1 MKIKQMINEMG
12 PGARNTTLLNAF
24 NWFGIKTDRDLH
36 NLEVKRFLNI
46 PSVGLHT
53 YNAFVKVWL
62 SYPNHA
68 IYHEADTDIFEVN
81 GVKFTEG
88 TKFIILDQKI
98 PGHKVRVE
106 IDGKIYDSI
115 AEGAK
120 HLGITPKALYARL
133 NSQEHKID
141 GHICKYADKEK
152 HNKIQSKFELHPIIK
167 ELEIDK
173 TDPMAMNRLSRI
185 LKNDKINTLEDLI
198 GRTENDMLKTP
209 NFGKKCMDI
218 LKRAMAKKG
227 LYFTPSN
234 YYDYQPD
241 DPDSIYQNLELS
253 VRAANALANANI
265 TKISE
270 LINMTKEDFM
280 KIPNF
285 GEKSFRDVAREVNRF
300 MYQNKGEQDE

>member
-68 IYHEADTDIFEVN
+68 IYHEANTDIFEVN

-98 PGHKVRVE
+98 PGHKTRVE

-120 HLGITPKALYARL
+120 QLGITSKALYARL
-133 NSQEHKID
+133 NGQEHKID
-141 GHICKYADKEK
+141 GHVCKYADK
-152 HNKIQSKFELHPIIK
+152 
-167 ELEIDK
+167 D
-173 TDPMAMNRLSRI
+173 
-185 LKNDKINTLEDLI
+185 
-198 GRTENDMLKTP
+198 
-209 NFGKKCMDI
+209 
-218 LKRAMAKKG
+218 
-227 LYFTPSN
+227 
-234 YYDYQPD
+234 
-241 DPDSIYQNLELS
+241 
-253 VRAANALANANI
+253 
-265 TKISE
+265 
-270 LINMTKEDFM
+270 TKE
-280 KIPNF
+280 
-285 GEKSFRDVAREVNRF
+285 SFPVLPVVVLSSVFIFVLSIFAIVF
-300 MYQNKGEQDE
+300 FLFPVIKKYLF